1 MASSSQKQS
10 WSAKRD
16 SILLIEKSSTE
27 TINAIKDYGRKHKKQ
42 YQVILLCEKKDYKE
56 PSIKT
61 SSQPDQ
67 IIFCR
72 FDSEKSIRE
81 ALHPF
86 EDRLLAVTCRGEG
99 NMAKFRTVIPHVPYL
114 RTPTSES
121 LLWSTDKL
129 EMRRALR
136 QYDPSISPLY
146 TLVNGYEKK
155 DLEKIA
161 KKISFPVMIKP
172 TGLAQSLLVS
182 ICFHEQELE
191 KFLQKTFRSIKKAY
205 REAKRIETPQVL
217 VEEFMDGPM
226 YSVDGYVSSR
236 GQVLFCPLVYIKT
249 GRTIGFDDF
258 FGYQQMTPT
267 TLSEKSTKDAHI
279 VSKKAIKALSL
290 RNTTVHIELIKSD
303 EGWKIVEVGARIGG
317 FRPALYELTYGIPHA
332 LNDVLNRIPR
342 KLILPKKQKGF
353 AAAMKFFAKKE
364 GVLTSLKGIK
374 KTEQLASF
382 HSLKMNKQLGDRCK
396 FAKNGG
402 VSVFNITLF
411 HKNRSELLADIRR
424 LEQMIEI
431 KTK

>member
-1 MASSSQKQS
+1 MASSSQKHS

-16 SILLIEKSSTE
+16 IILLIEKSSSE
-27 TINAIKDYGRKHKKQ
+27 TIEAIRAYEKKHKKR
-42 YQVILLCEKKDYKE
+42 YRVLLLCEKKNYKE
-56 PSIKT
+56 PIIQT
-61 SSQPDQ
+61 TEQPDQ
-67 IIFCR
+67 VIFCR

-81 ALHPF
+81 ALRPF
-86 EDRLLAVTCRGEG
+86 EEHLLAVTCRGEA
-99 NMAKFRTVIPHVPYL
+99 NIVKFRAMIPHVPYL
-114 RTPTSES
+114 RTPTAES

-146 TLVNGYEKK
+146 TLVSGYEKK
-155 DLEKIA
+155 DVEKIT

-182 ICFHEQELE
+182 ICFHEQELQ
-191 KFLQKTFRSIKKAY
+191 KFLQKTFRSIKKSY
-205 REAKRIETPQVL
+205 REAKRTETPQVL
-217 VEEFMDGPM
+217 VEEFMEGPM
-226 YSVDGYVSSR
+226 YSVDGYVNSR
-236 GQVLFCPLVYIKT
+236 GRVIFCPLVYIKT

-267 TLSEKSTKDAHI
+267 TLSQKSIFDAH
-279 VSKKAIKALSL
+279 VVAKKSIKALGL

-303 EGWKIVEVGARIGG
+303 DGWKIVEVGARIGG
-317 FRPALYELTYGIPHA
+317 FRPTLYELTYGIPHS

-342 KLILPKKQKGF
+342 KLVLPKKQKGF

-364 GVLTSLKGIK
+364 GKLISLKGIK
-374 KTEQLASF
+374 KTEHLASF
-382 HSLKMNKQLGDRCK
+382 HSIKINKQLGDRCK